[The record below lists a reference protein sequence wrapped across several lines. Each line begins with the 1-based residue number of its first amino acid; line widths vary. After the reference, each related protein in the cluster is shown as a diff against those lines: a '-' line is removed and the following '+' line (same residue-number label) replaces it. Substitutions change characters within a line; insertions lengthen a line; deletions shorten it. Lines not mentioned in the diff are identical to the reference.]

1 MAVLATACWLVFVK
15 RNTSRPSE
23 ADGRRLPPGSR
34 GFPIIGETLEFLTES
49 PANQLPAFFKRR
61 LDRSRLADPSVGPPP
76 SASFPG
82 ATADWIGLCKIQ
94 KKLCW
99 SDRATKPE

>member
-1 MAVLATACWLVFVK
+1 MESAGLLRLPVAELATPYAALVTAGMAVLATACWLVFVK

-23 ADGRRLPPGSR
+23 ADGRKLPPGSR

-61 LDRSRLADPSVGPPP
+61 LDRKL
-76 SASFPG
+76 
-82 ATADWIGLCKIQ
+82 IIQ
-94 KKLCW
+94 
-99 SDRATKPE
+99 EGM